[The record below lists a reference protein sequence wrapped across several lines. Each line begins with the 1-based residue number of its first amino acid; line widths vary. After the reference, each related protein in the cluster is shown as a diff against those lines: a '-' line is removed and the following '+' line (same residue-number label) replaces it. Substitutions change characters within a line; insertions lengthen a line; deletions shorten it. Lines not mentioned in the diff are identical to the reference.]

1 MFDIPIKL
9 DLFTMIMM
17 YLSGQNQVNKQK
29 KQTKKQTKKSRK

>member
-17 YLSGQNQVNKQK
+17 YLSGKSQV
-29 KQTKKQTKKSRK
+29 KQTKKQTKKSQK